1 MTDWRDVR
9 DRKMRMTRAEADDGA
24 LGRLVLTTEGPN

>member
-9 DRKMRMTRAEADDGA
+9 DRKMRMTRAEIDDGA
-24 LGRLVLTTEGPN
+24 LGRLVLTPEPTN